1 MTSSDKTVTIDISLD
16 AKDKNYITEN
26 STLSGNNPVA
36 LYESAVLAKND
47 LNLQAQRLLRTIIS
61 LIRPDDAPGRIYT
74 FNLSEYANLYGIKGK
89 VNANLINAAK
99 ALIVPIELPID
110 DGYATSYISKIHIR
124 DNEVMI
130 AFNEDL
136 LPYYKALNN
145 KQYPL
150 ININRFECSYSFQF
164 YDYFILQLGNRSEC
178 KIEMTI
184 EHMRNWLCLDGKYPM
199 YANFKKRVIEPVLN
213 DLNNKRN
220 DSSFNLDVRFS
231 EIKSGRK
238 VAAIEF
244 VITKLK
250 GSEVTAENKLNIFY
264 NTLQPD
270 TQLAYDQFIKIG
282 ITPGLIIKK
291 IKEYGEEK
299 FLKIWYY
306 VRNIEKPEQKNVRY
320 IAACIN
326 GGFTSEETETNT
338 FKISDIFDGIEK
350 SLIIPVSELEDIEFV
365 ERFFNSLSD
374 AQKENVFEDV
384 KDDLKTIPTVY
395 KHISAMTLQKI
406 MDTRGIKNFFFATL
420 TSLVYKQDKYKAM
433 IADFKEFL
441 SDEQKDDLK
450 YKAER
455 KKLLQKL
462 KKLGVGRTGSY
473 LELLENNQEISN
485 ARILDALKSYK
496 KEQAAG
502 KKLDAGWLRKLIDED
517 YHFIDHVN
525 EIQAR
530 EQDKLREK
538 LNAQKN
544 LDEAMAVIGL
554 RRSSILSD
562 EIADAEENKNEVKEY
577 SDAEKNELRSYFM
590 DLSFLEKNTI
600 IEELRSRSE
609 ILRWK
614 VEQKKGFEDMWDDVS
629 MQILLIKATAK
640 LKSEKNS

>member
-1 MTSSDKTVTIDISLD
+1 MSDTEKTITIDIGLD

-61 LIRPDDAPGRIYT
+61 LIRPDDAPGKVYT

-150 ININRFECSYSFQF
+150 ININQFECSYSFQF
-164 YDYFILQLGNRSEC
+164 YDYFILQLGNKTEC
-178 KIEMTI
+178 SIEMSI
-184 EHMRNWLCLDGKYPM
+184 DYMRNWLCINDKYPM
-199 YANFKKRVIEPVLN
+199 YANFKKRVIEPVMQ

-220 DSSFNLDVRFS
+220 DNSFNLDVSFN

-238 VAAIEF
+238 VVAIEF
-244 VITKLK
+244 SIAKLK
-250 GSEVTAENKLNIFY
+250 GSEAKAENQLNIFY

-282 ITPGLIIKK
+282 ISPGLIIKK
-291 IKEYGEEK
+291 IKEFGEEK

-306 VRNIEKPEQKNVRY
+306 VRNIEKPEQKNLRY

-326 GGFTSEETETNT
+326 GGFTSEESETSI

-350 SLIIPVSELEDIEFV
+350 SLIIPASELEDIEFV
-365 ERFFNSLSD
+365 EKFFQSLSELEKLD
-374 AQKENVFEDV
+374 VFEDV

-395 KHISAMTLQKI
+395 KHISAMTLKKI

-433 IADFKEFL
+433 ISDYKE
-441 SDEQKDDLK
+441 SMPEEQKDDFD
-450 YKAER
+450 YKNER
-455 KKLLQKL
+455 KQLIQKL
-462 KKLGVGRTGSY
+462 SEFGVGRTGGY
-473 LELLENNQEISN
+473 LELLESNSDISN
-485 ARILDALKSYK
+485 ARIKDAIESYK
-496 KEQAAG
+496 AG
-502 KKLDAGWLRKLIDED
+502 RKAGRKLDVGWIRKLIDED
-517 YHFIDHVN
+517 FHFIDHVD
-525 EIQAR
+525 EIKER
-530 EQDKLREK
+530 EERKLKEK
-538 LNAQKN
+538 LENQKN
-544 LDEAMAVIGL
+544 LDEAMARAGIGKIHTGNLEPEPLTRKKSKAYTSKEKAKL
-554 RRSSILSD
+554 R
-562 EIADAEENKNEVKEY
+562 A
-577 SDAEKNELRSYFM
+577 YFM

-600 IEELRSRSE
+600 LEELKNRSD
-609 ILRWK
+609 ILKWK
-614 VEQKKGFEDMWDDVS
+614 VEQKKGFEDMWDDIS
-629 MQILLIKATAK
+629 LQILLLKAT
-640 LKSEKNS
+640 EKVREKQKEK

>member
-291 IKEYGEEK
+291 IKENGEEK

-485 ARILDALKSYK
+485 ARILDALNSYK
-496 KEQAAG
+496 KKQAAG

>member
-291 IKEYGEEK
+291 IKEDGEEK

-485 ARILDALKSYK
+485 ARILDALNSYK
-496 KEQAAG
+496 KKQAAG

>member
-178 KIEMTI
+178 KIEMTV

-485 ARILDALKSYK
+485 ARILDALNSYK

>member
-485 ARILDALKSYK
+485 ARILDALNSYK
-496 KEQAAG
+496 KKQAAG

>member
-1 MTSSDKTVTIDISLD
+1 MQFR
-16 AKDKNYITEN
+16 
-26 STLSGNNPVA
+26 NPV
-36 LYESAVLAKND
+36 
-47 LNLQAQRLLRTIIS
+47 
-61 LIRPDDAPGRIYT
+61 RPDDAPGRIYT

-485 ARILDALKSYK
+485 ARILDALNSYK

>member
-164 YDYFILQLGNRSEC
+164 YDYFILQLGNKSEC

-184 EHMRNWLCLDGKYPM
+184 DHMRHWLCLDGKYPM

-365 ERFFNSLSD
+365 ERFFNSLTD
-374 AQKENVFEDV
+374 AQQENVFEDV

-441 SDEQKDDLK
+441 SDEQKDDLE

-473 LELLENNQEISN
+473 LELLENNQDISN
-485 ARILDALKSYK
+485 ARILDALNSYK

-525 EIQAR
+525 EIQER
-530 EQDKLREK
+530 EQDKLKEK

-544 LDEAMAVIGL
+544 LDEAMAAIGL
-554 RRSSILSD
+554 RRSSILGD
-562 EIADAEENKNEVKEY
+562 EVADAEEKKNEVKEY
-577 SDAEKNELRSYFM
+577 SEAEKNELRSYFM

-600 IEELRSRSE
+600 IEELRSRSD

-629 MQILLIKATAK
+629 MQILLIRATAK

>member
-485 ARILDALKSYK
+485 ARILDALNSYK

>member
-213 DLNNKRN
+213 DLNDKRN

-485 ARILDALKSYK
+485 ARILDALNSYK

>member
-1 MTSSDKTVTIDISLD
+1 MSDTEKTITIDIGLD

-61 LIRPDDAPGRIYT
+61 LIRPDDAPGKVYT
-74 FNLSEYANLYGIKGK
+74 FNLSEYANLYGIRGK

-150 ININRFECSYSFQF
+150 ININQFECSYSFQF
-164 YDYFILQLGNRSEC
+164 YDYFILQMGNRTEC
-178 KIEMTI
+178 KIEMTVDY
-184 EHMRNWLCLDGKYPM
+184 MRNWLCLDGKYPM
-199 YANFKKRVIEPVLN
+199 YANFKKRVIEPVMQ

-220 DSSFNLDVRFS
+220 DNSFNLDVSFN

-244 VITKLK
+244 LITKIK
-250 GSEVTAENKLNIFY
+250 GAETTAENKLNSFY

-291 IKEYGEEK
+291 IKEFGEEK

-306 VRNIEKPEQKNVRY
+306 VRNIDKPEQQNVRY

-326 GGFTSEETETNT
+326 GGFTSEEAESST

-350 SLIIPVSELEDIEFV
+350 ALIIPSSELEDIEFV
-365 ERFFNSLSD
+365 EKFFQSLSK
-374 AQKENVFEDV
+374 QKQEEIFCDV

-406 MDTRGIKNFFFATL
+406 MNTRGIKNFFFATL
-420 TSLVYKQDKYKAM
+420 TSLVYRQDKYKVM
-433 IADFKEFL
+433 IANYKD
-441 SDEQKDDLK
+441 SMPDDQKDDLE
-450 YKAER
+450 YKSER
-455 KKLLQKL
+455 KALLQKL
-462 KKLGVGRTGSY
+462 SKLGLAKKGGY
-473 LELLENNQEISN
+473 LEMLENNSDISN
-485 ARILDALKSYK
+485 ARIKDAIDSYK
-496 KEQAAG
+496 AGMAAG
-502 KKLDAGWLRKLIDED
+502 RKLDAGWLRKLIDED

-525 EIQAR
+525 EIQER
-530 EQDKLREK
+530 EEK
-538 LNAQKN
+538 HLQEKVSAQRL
-544 LDEAMAVIGL
+544 LDEAMAHMGFV
-554 RRSSILSD
+554 SKP
-562 EIADAEENKNEVKEY
+562 IADVDAIKPQIRKSNAKKY
-577 SDAEKNELRSYFM
+577 SESEKNELRNYFM

-600 IEELRSRSE
+600 LEELKGRSE
-609 ILRWK
+609 MLRWK
-614 VEQKKGFEDMWDDVS
+614 IEQKKGFEDMWADVS
-629 MQILLIKATAK
+629 LQILLIKATEK
-640 LKSEKNS
+640 LKKSRKQ

>member
-1 MTSSDKTVTIDISLD
+1 MTNTDKNITIDISLD
-16 AKDKNYITEN
+16 EKDKNYITEN

-89 VNANLINAAK
+89 VNANLLNAAK

-150 ININRFECSYSFQF
+150 ININQFECSYSFQF
-164 YDYFILQLGNRSEC
+164 YDYFILQLANRSEC
-178 KIEMTI
+178 RIEMTV
-184 EHMRNWLCLDGKYPM
+184 EYMRNWLCLDGKYPM
-199 YANFKKRVIEPVLN
+199 YANFKKRVIEPVLH

-220 DSSFNLDVRFS
+220 DNSFNLDVNFN

-238 VAAIEF
+238 VLAIEF
-244 VITKLK
+244 IITKLK
-250 GSEVTAENKLNIFY
+250 GAETTAASKLNSFY

-282 ITPGLIIKK
+282 ISPGLIIKK
-291 IKEYGEEK
+291 IKEFGEDK

-320 IAACIN
+320 IAACIT
-326 GGFTSEETETNT
+326 GGFTSEETEANT

-350 SLIIPVSELEDIEFV
+350 SLIIPASELEDIEFV
-365 ERFFNSLSD
+365 ENFFHSLTEQ
-374 AQKENVFEDV
+374 QKEEVFSDV
-384 KDDLKTIPTVY
+384 KEDLKTIPTVY
-395 KHISAMTLQKI
+395 KHISSMSLQKI
-406 MDTRGIKNFFFATL
+406 MNTRGIKNFFFATL
-420 TSLVYKQDKYKAM
+420 TSLVYRHDKYKSM
-433 IADFKEFL
+433 IANYKECIP
-441 SDEQKDDLK
+441 DEQKDNLE

-455 KKLLQKL
+455 RILLQKL
-462 KKLGVGRTGSY
+462 SKLGVGRKGGY
-473 LELLENNQEISN
+473 LELLENNCDISN
-485 ARILDALKSYK
+485 ARIKDAIKSY
-496 KEQAAG
+496 QTATASG
-502 KKLDAGWLRKLIDED
+502 RNLDVGWLRKLIDED
-517 YHFIDHVN
+517 YHFIDHVD
-525 EIQAR
+525 EIK
-530 EQDKLREK
+530 EREK
-538 LNAQKN
+538 TKLKEKLEAQKQ
-544 LDEAMAVIGL
+544 LDDAMRNFGISNNGFSESQEDKPLA
-554 RRSSILSD
+554 D
-562 EIADAEENKNEVKEY
+562 EITSKEY
-577 SDAEKNELRSYFM
+577 SEIEKNELRVYFM

-600 IEELRSRSE
+600 LEELKGRSE
-609 ILRWK
+609 MLRWK
-614 VEQKKGFEDMWDDVS
+614 IEQKKGFEDMWADVS
-629 MQILLIKATAK
+629 LQILLIKATEK
-640 LKSEKNS
+640 LKNSKRM

>member
-178 KIEMTI
+178 KIEMTV

-485 ARILDALKSYK
+485 ARILDALNSYK

-640 LKSEKNS
+640 LKSDKNS

>member
-365 ERFFNSLSD
+365 EWFFNSLSD

-485 ARILDALKSYK
+485 ARILDALNSYK

-600 IEELRSRSE
+600 IEELRSRSD